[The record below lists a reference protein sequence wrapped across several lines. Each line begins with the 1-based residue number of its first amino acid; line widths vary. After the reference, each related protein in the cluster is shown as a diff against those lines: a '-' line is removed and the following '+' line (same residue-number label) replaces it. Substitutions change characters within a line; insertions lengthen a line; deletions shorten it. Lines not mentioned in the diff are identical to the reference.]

1 MKSIH
6 LLLPFADPTLISSR
20 NHRLRLLSAAK
31 LQRPGTVE
39 RILGGECA
47 MAAPFQFERR
57 NQIDSILSAAIPCC
71 SAREFSL
78 PGQPPAIR
86 CKVNLSTFRII
97 ALLPPAP
104 RWCAILAATRRRRH
118 ACSCAPTRPPG
129 RLLRALTLLL
139 LLLAPLPNRARPST
153 VRVPFRTVGSMIL
166 VEGQVNGHRIT
177 FLLDT
182 GADKTIVSVKS
193 YGNLQF
199 PLRRVQRSKNAPG
212 MTGESL
218 RLPADLR
225 FANHVWAG
233 QRVSVMDLDDLKRI
247 LGIDLDGLLGEDIL
261 REFRSIRIDYHAHV
275 IELED

>member
-1 MKSIH
+1 
-6 LLLPFADPTLISSR
+6 
-20 NHRLRLLSAAK
+20 
-31 LQRPGTVE
+31 
-39 RILGGECA
+39 
-47 MAAPFQFERR
+47 MAAPFQFQRR
-57 NQIDSILSAAIPCC
+57 NRIDSILSAAIACC

-86 CKVNLSTFRII
+86 CKLNLSTFRII
-97 ALLPPAP
+97 AFLLPTPW
-104 RWCAILAATRRRRH
+104 RCAILAATRRRRH
-118 ACSCAPTRPPG
+118 ARCAPTRPPG
-129 RLLRALTLLL
+129 RLFRALALLG
-139 LLLAPLPNRARPST
+139 LLLAPLPSRARPST
-153 VRVPFRTVGSMIL
+153 VRIPFRTAGSMIL

-193 YGNLQF
+193 YGNVQF
-199 PLRRVQRSKNAPG
+199 PLRRVQHSQNAPG

-225 FANHVWAG
+225 FANHIWAG
-233 QRVSVMDLDDLKRI
+233 QRVSVMDLDELKRI
-247 LGIDLDGLLGEDIL
+247 LGIDLDGLLGQDIL